1 MSFIVKINSFSNIF
15 GLIRKILPGI
25 KRKKKKIGEKKNR
38 GFIDSEFVKSCHEHA
53 SMLQF

>member
-1 MSFIVKINSFSNIF
+1 MSFIVKMNSFSNIF

-25 KRKKKKIGEKKNR
+25 QRKEKKLERKKNR

-53 SMLQF
+53 TILS